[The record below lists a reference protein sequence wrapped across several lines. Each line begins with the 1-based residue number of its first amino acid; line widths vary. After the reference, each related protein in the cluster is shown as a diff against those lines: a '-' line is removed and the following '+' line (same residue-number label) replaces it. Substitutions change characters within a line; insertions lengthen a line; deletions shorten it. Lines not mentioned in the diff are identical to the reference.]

1 MPICLTL
8 DDRSLTPN
16 YFIFHPTKCAQKK
29 NQFQQMMQPPSMAQ
43 MQQQAGSQVN
53 VQDLLKPQMDL
64 LPSMNDA
71 QAQQA
76 QQFRQATPGQSTGSN
91 MGEQQLAQTGT
102 DAKFTSVPGV
112 PMQSNVGGLSA
123 AVGMYHPYVNPFLF
137 PLAPHKCVNTHVC
150 ACWQSSTMLHFI
162 IYAFTS
168 PTSA

>member
-1 MPICLTL
+1 
-8 DDRSLTPN
+8 
-16 YFIFHPTKCAQKK
+16 
-29 NQFQQMMQPPSMAQ
+29 
-43 MQQQAGSQVN
+43 
-53 VQDLLKPQMDL
+53 MDL

-137 PLAPHKCVNTHVC
+137 PLAPHKYMPPPPGPAPYPMPSFNPPNYYIPSNDFV
-150 ACWQSSTMLHFI
+150 A
-162 IYAFTS
+162 
-168 PTSA
+168 